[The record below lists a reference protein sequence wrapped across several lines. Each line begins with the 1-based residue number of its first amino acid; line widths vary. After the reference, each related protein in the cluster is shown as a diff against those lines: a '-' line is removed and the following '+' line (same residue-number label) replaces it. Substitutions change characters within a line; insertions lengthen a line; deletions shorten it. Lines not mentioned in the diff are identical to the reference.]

1 MVDILNIDMTQNLEP
16 GPWLAIHKSLN
27 VGVPDFDDRPVGA
40 FVELYAQSMPDHCAI
55 QFMDRSISYGELNE
69 LANRFANALLARG
82 VGENDVVGLHM
93 TNIPQYMVAVVALA
107 KLGAVGS
114 GISPL
119 LTPKEVINQI
129 EDAGAKALISLDV
142 LAQPLF
148 DSLGRL
154 PSCVQ
159 VLIATNK
166 EDLRAGSGNSSLLLG
181 STEGDDFLALLRE
194 SSADFE
200 QRQTAPNDVCF
211 IQYTGGTTGRP
222 KGAMLT
228 LRGIM
233 YNTLIAHPYRPWK
246 VGLETAVNAFP
257 PNHIAGLALIVWA
270 LRYGATTVQIPDPRD
285 IDHFC
290 QQLLNYPPTRLAGV
304 PTLYNMIANHPLST
318 KIDFSHLRNAQTG
331 AAPITGDDRR
341 RIERMLGGIVL
352 SDSFGMTEAGPT
364 ALVNPP
370 ERCKP
375 ESVGIPV
382 PSVDVR
388 IVDVETGEHE
398 LPYGE
403 PGEIIISSPCLMKGY
418 VNRPEESKNSLR
430 QWHGKTWMHTGD
442 IGVMDSEGYV
452 YLKDRAKDMIIVNGY
467 KVFSVEVEEK
477 LSMLDFV
484 SCCAVVGSADAARPG
499 SEIVNAFVE
508 LAKTD
513 EGIDR
518 SMVEETIQSFCRSE
532 MASYKVPKVVKVVDA
547 IPLTAVGKIDKKAL
561 RVMAQQR
568 NV

>member
-93 TNIPQYMVAVVALA
+93 TNIPQYMVAVVAVA

-114 GISPL
+114 GSSPL

>member
-1 MVDILNIDMTQNLEP
+1 MNIDMTQNLEP

>member
-561 RVMAQQR
+561 RGMAQQR
-568 NV
+568 KV